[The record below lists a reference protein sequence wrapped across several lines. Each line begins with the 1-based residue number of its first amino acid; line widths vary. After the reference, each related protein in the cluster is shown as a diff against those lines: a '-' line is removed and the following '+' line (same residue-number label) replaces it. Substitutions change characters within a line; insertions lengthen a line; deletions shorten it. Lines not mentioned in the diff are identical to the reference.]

1 MRRSSAID
9 ASSLT
14 IPNGMAVSHNPY
26 WPIFGLRV
34 RTPRLELRLPGDH
47 ELVAV
52 ARLVEA
58 GIHARDYMPFA
69 VPWTDFRP
77 PELGRWYMQR
87 HWRALARWSPKNW
100 ELHFVALEGDRVV
113 GAQDLEA
120 VDFGVL
126 RTVAGGVWVG
136 RDYQGRGLAGEMRH
150 AVLHLAFAGL
160 GAHASRAVTFDDNEA
175 AIAMLRALGYV
186 DNGWDP
192 AARRGAPARSL
203 RWELDRA
210 GWERI
215 RRDDIAID
223 GLEPCLPL
231 LGAATSTGD

>member
-1 MRRSSAID
+1 
-9 ASSLT
+9 
-14 IPNGMAVSHNPY
+14 MAVSHNPY

-34 RTPRLELRLPGDH
+34 RTPRLELCLPGDE
-47 ELVAV
+47 ELIA
-52 ARLVEA
+52 AAQLVEA
-58 GIHARDYMPFA
+58 GMHPPDYMPFS
-69 VPWTDFRP
+69 VPWTGLPP

-87 HWRALARWSPKNW
+87 HWRALSRWSPKNW
-100 ELHFVALEGDRVV
+100 ELHFVAIERGRVV

-120 VDFGVL
+120 ADFGVL
-126 RTVAGGVWVG
+126 RTVSGGVWVG
-136 RDYQGRGLAGEMRH
+136 RDYQRRGLATEIRH

-160 GAHASRAVTFDDNEA
+160 GARASRAVTFEDNEA
-175 AIAMLRALGYV
+175 PITMLRGLGYV

-192 AARRGAPARSL
+192 ASRKGAPARCL

-231 LGAATSTGD
+231 LGATTGD